1 MEKKK
6 VFDEFNILKG
16 IAIILVVLGHS
27 FPDYGIGTGIKERVN
42 IYTFAYIYSFHMPL
56 FFMISGFLFYNS
68 INRIN
73 TIKDRFNLIKN
84 RFVRLFIPYLF
95 YSVLTVVMKIAFSTY
110 AQHEFNLKDSYK
122 ILLGDNPN
130 GGLWFLYV
138 LFIIS
143 LIISLLPK
151 KKICYIITFISS
163 YIVLFTVKD
172 FMNYVTLYR
181 IVNHIPFFI
190 FGMFVFD
197 YYDSFKKMFKGNV
210 LVMLLLGSFVAL
222 DVGYA
227 GNISYYSVIIA
238 YSGILVTYII
248 STMLENKCKF
258 LSFLGK
264 YTMEIYLLSYFIL
277 MPIKIFGNKYGFPYY
292 SIICLELILGIGLP
306 IIISKYVIRDNKVL
320 NIILFGKKIARK

>member
-6 VFDEFNILKG
+6 VYDEFNILKG

-27 FPDYGIGTGIKERVN
+27 FPDYGIGTGIKERIN

-73 TIKDRFNLIKN
+73 NIKDRFALIKN
-84 RFVRLFIPYLF
+84 RFIRLFIPYLF
-95 YSVLTVVMKIAFSTY
+95 YSVVTMIMKTVFSTY
-110 AQHEFNLKDSYK
+110 AQHEFNLKDLYR

-138 LFIIS
+138 LFIIN
-143 LIISLLPK
+143 LIIILLPK
-151 KKICYIITFISS
+151 KKISYIITFIIS
-163 YIVLFTVKD
+163 YIILFTAKD
-172 FMNYVTLYR
+172 FMNYATLYR
-181 IVNHIPFFI
+181 IVNHMPFFI
-190 FGMFVFD
+190 FGIFVFN
-197 YYDSFKKMFKGNV
+197 YYDSFKKMFKGNL

-248 STMLENKCKF
+248 STMLENKCKV

-277 MPIKIFGNKYGFPYY
+277 LPIKIVGNRYGFQYY
-292 SIICLELILGIGLP
+292 LIIFLELILGISFP
-306 IIISKYVIRDNKVL
+306 IIISKYVIRENKIL
-320 NIILFGKKIARK
+320 NIILFGKRVARK